1 MPKIYKT
8 QIYEMPN
15 SNLQNAKSLQKT
27 NLNFTKCQITQK
39 CKTIKPK
46 ISQITTRFQQ
56 LYFNNYISTT
66 RFQQL
71 YLFNYILT
79 TRFQQL
85 YLFSYILTTI
95 FVQLHFNNYIPGVD
109 KPD

>member
-27 NLNFTKCQITQK
+27 NLKFTKYQITQE

-46 ISQITTRFQQ
+46 ISQITTIK
-56 LYFNNYISTT
+56 YHN
-66 RFQQL
+66 
-71 YLFNYILT
+71 
-79 TRFQQL
+79 
-85 YLFSYILTTI
+85 YILTTI
-95 FVQLHFNNYIPGVD
+95 FVQLHFNNYILTTIYSESVNPVD
-109 KPD
+109 TNPDLVYPVNTNLDLVNQFSYTRSW

>member
-46 ISQITTRFQQ
+46 ISQITTRFQ
-56 LYFNNYISTT
+56 
-66 RFQQL
+66 
-71 YLFNYILT
+71 
-79 TRFQQL
+79 
-85 YLFSYILTTI
+85 
-95 FVQLHFNNYIPGVD
+95 
-109 KPD
+109 